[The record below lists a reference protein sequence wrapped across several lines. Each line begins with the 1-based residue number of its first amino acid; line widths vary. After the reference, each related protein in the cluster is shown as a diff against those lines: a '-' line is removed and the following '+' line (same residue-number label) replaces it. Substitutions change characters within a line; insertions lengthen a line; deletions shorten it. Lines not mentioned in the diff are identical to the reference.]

1 MKSEE
6 CFLLFLF
13 HEPDVWVF
21 AVEDTDMED
30 IQVGDSKLWGRMS
43 EVDFIFT

>member
-13 HEPDVWVF
+13 HEADVWVF

-30 IQVGDSKLWGRMS
+30 IQVGDSKL
-43 EVDFIFT
+43 